1 MSSGFFIEKRIIKSP
16 DARRLFIME
25 TVLPL
30 VILVLI
36 GSASTLCH
44 SKTVPHDFCSEY
56 EVLHTTPP
64 CCEATCDYDCCRVVC
79 PKMLVYEPTCVCLEG
94 YVRHDGQCI
103 LKAHCPA
110 QPTTP
115 SPPPPCETT
124 TVAPCVTTTTSPPPS
139 CSTTT
144 PVPCTTTKPPCPTT
158 TPKQPSCPTVNPPCT
173 TPKLPYVLTTPKKY
187 GYTPPARPKY
197 SLVTY
202 VPPPPSPTYQTLSPS
217 YRYVSVPSS
226 RVTPM
231 VTAYQ
236 TVPTKPC
243 VTTLKPPCTTTQPP
257 CPTKTVCYTSTP
269 KPSTPCP
276 PATTPQQPHTSQP
289 CPKVP
294 KESCAAC
301 EELVFTQT
309 CCEPTCDFDCSNTVC
324 PLVLVEQATCACRPG
339 LVRYQGHCIE
349 PSDCPK
355 SASRY
360 RLYVPVAAQCLKC
373 GK

>member
-1 MSSGFFIEKRIIKSP
+1 MSP
-16 DARRLFIME
+16 YTRRLFIME

-30 VILVLI
+30 VILALI

-103 LKAHCPA
+103 LKSHCPA
-110 QPTTP
+110 RPTTP
-115 SPPPPCETT
+115 PPPPCETT
-124 TVAPCVTTTTSPPPS
+124 TVAPCGTTTTPRPPS

-144 PVPCTTTKPPCPTT
+144 PAPCTTVKPPCPTT
-158 TPKQPSCPTVNPPCT
+158 TPKPPCPTVNAPCT

-187 GYTPPARPKY
+187 GYTPPSRPKY
-197 SLVTY
+197 SPVTY
-202 VPPPPSPTYQTLSPS
+202 VPPPPSPTYQTLPPS
-217 YRYVSVPSS
+217 YRYVSVASS

-231 VTAYQ
+231 VTSYQ

-243 VTTLKPPCTTTQPP
+243 VTTMKPPCTTTQPP
-257 CPTKTVCYTSTP
+257 CPTKTVCYTTP

-276 PATTPQQPHTSQP
+276 PATTPQPYTSKP

-294 KESCAAC
+294 ESCAAC
-301 EELVFTQT
+301 EELVFTQA
-309 CCEPTCDFDCSNTVC
+309 CCEPTCDFDCSHTVC